1 MIAVTKEFQFMY
13 QPGNRVLI
21 VKANGGTVTVECKAG
36 DAWVLTDTYST
47 DTAVEMF
54 FGSALFRIVP
64 VGGAE
69 YDIA

>member
-13 QPGNRVLI
+13 PPESRVLI
-21 VKANGGTVTVECKAG
+21 VKTNGGAVTVECKAG
-36 DAWVLTDTYST
+36 AEWVLTDTYSA